1 MKRAEAIKTILTVLN
16 DELVVHA
23 NGFICRE
30 SFVINDRPQNFYMI
44 GSMGLA
50 PSIGLGIAVNK
61 PGRKVVIF
69 DGDGN
74 VLMNMGT
81 LAQIGTL
88 RPENFYHFVFDN
100 EVYGSTG
107 NQPTLTRTIELD
119 KIARAAGYVRT
130 YSLINSEDLRVV
142 AEECLKIKGPV
153 FILVKVNTECNT
165 SIERVSHCPEEIKK
179 RFMAVI

>member
-1 MKRAEAIKTILTVLN
+1 MKRAEAIKTVLTVLS

-23 NGFICRE
+23 NGLICRE

-50 PSIGLGIAVNK
+50 ASIGLGIAVSK
-61 PGRKVVIF
+61 PERKIVVF

-88 RPENFYHFVFDN
+88 CPENFYHFVFDN

-107 NQPTLTRTIELD
+107 NQPTLTNVIELE
-119 KIARAAGYVRT
+119 KVARASGYIKT
-130 YSLINSEDLRVV
+130 YRAINSGELRVI

-153 FILVKVNTECNT
+153 FILVKVNTEYDKK
-165 SIERVSHCPEEIKK
+165 IERVSHAPEEIKK